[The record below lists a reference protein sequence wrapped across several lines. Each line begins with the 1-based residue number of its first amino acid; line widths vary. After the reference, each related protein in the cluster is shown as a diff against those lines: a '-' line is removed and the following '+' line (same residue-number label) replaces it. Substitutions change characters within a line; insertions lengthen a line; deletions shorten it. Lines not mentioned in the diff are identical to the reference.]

1 MVYIKCKPFILWHQ
15 CISTLDEKI
24 VIIEEN
30 ISTIIWIKKKY
41 FYKNLMNDCN
51 KNLEEKW

>member
-24 VIIEEN
+24 VLIQEN
-30 ISTIIWIKKKY
+30 ISTTKKKY

-51 KNLEEKW
+51 KNLGEKW